1 MRNPTRMLLKAL
13 MGTAKS
19 CTFLGV
25 YVVIYQAS
33 ICARSNFHEFF
44 STLPVTSML
53 RLPQW
58 LVDFLF
64 VSRATYWLPG
74 VATGLSMF
82 AEEKKRRAELAMYVL
97 PKALESLWNI
107 TTGKVGGI
115 RAGKPGEAL
124 LTALGMAMVMSTY
137 QNDPQHLSGLVRRIL
152 YQFIGP
158 N

>member
-1 MRNPTRMLLKAL
+1 MTSWLK
-13 MGTAKS
+13 
-19 CTFLGV
+19 
-25 YVVIYQAS
+25 
-33 ICARSNFHEFF
+33 
-44 STLPVTSML
+44 
-53 RLPQW
+53 LPQS

-64 VSRATYWLPG
+64 ISKAAYWLPG

-107 TTGKVGGI
+107 MTGKVGGF

-137 QNDPQHLSGLVRRIL
+137 QNDPHHLSGLVRRIL